1 MPPGLDIPEFTI
13 GNITIPSIHIGLGV
27 LIIAAIILLVFL
39 IFKLF
44 HIGISIFFK
53 FLINSLI
60 GAALLYLSNLVVGGV
75 FHYDALTLPINWLTA
90 SVTGVF
96 GVPGVIVLLIIRF
109 FSI

>member
-1 MPPGLDIPEFTI
+1 MPTGIDIPEFTI
-13 GNITIPSIHIGLGV
+13 GSFTIPNIHIGFGV
-27 LIIAAIILLVFL
+27 LIIAAIILIFFL

-44 HIGISIFFK
+44 NVGIKVFVK

-60 GAALLYLSNLVVGGV
+60 GAALLYLSNLVIGGV

-109 FSI
+109 FTI

>member
-1 MPPGLDIPEFTI
+1 MPNGIDIPEFTI
-13 GNITIPSIHIGLGV
+13 LGLTIPNIHIGMGA
-27 LIIAAIILLVFL
+27 LIIAAIILVVFL

-44 HIGISIFFK
+44 SIGIKGFVK

-60 GAALLYLSNLVVGGV
+60 GAALLYLSNLVVGGI

-90 SVTGVF
+90 TVTGIF

-109 FSI
+109 FTI